1 MEYVVHLLGAIYT
14 RSITFQAFF
23 CVSHKQTPCTHAVR
37 NVSPI
42 GSPNENLS
50 CLHVIIDSY
59 IYIYSSVFSG
69 GERPWAPLGTSNTVK
84 NGISNLDIFC
94 SKVPS
99 KCRKFQRPKFQN
111 LFGGTCTQTGYT
123 TDIYIYLDIK
133 SNVFIWLY
141 LLFTFSKCLY

>member
-1 MEYVVHLLGAIYT
+1 MGPPRNIQNFFWQDTLLKMG
-14 RSITFQAFF
+14 FQ
-23 CVSHKQTPCTHAVR
+23 T
-37 NVSPI
+37 
-42 GSPNENLS
+42 
-50 CLHVIIDSY
+50 Y
-59 IYIYSSVFSG
+59 
-69 GERPWAPLGTSNTVK
+69 
-84 NGISNLDIFC
+84 IFC

-141 LLFTFSKCLY
+141 LLFTFSKCLYWEVEWTLEELVYSKTFRTIPLCFTHHSRLLLTSHMLIDIRHIFHFLNRLSKDSICGKQWET